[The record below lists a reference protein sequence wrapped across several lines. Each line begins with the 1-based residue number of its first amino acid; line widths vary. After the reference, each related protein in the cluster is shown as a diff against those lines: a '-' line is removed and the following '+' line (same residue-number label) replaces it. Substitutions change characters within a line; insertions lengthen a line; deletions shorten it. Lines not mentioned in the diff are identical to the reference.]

1 MTSLQDIAQQYVAL
15 VLATGRHDPDYVDAY
30 YGPPE
35 WKAEAEAEAHPRTL
49 TDLAAQADQLQ
60 QRLAS
65 LGRDPGPRGDVRKA
79 EMLGWRK
86 AYLRKQI
93 GALRTRL
100 AMLGGTRLPFDE
112 ESLSLYDAAARER
125 TEEEF
130 RTVVDALSRMLPGAG
145 SVLDRYVA
153 FRDRYI
159 VPPECLPQVC
169 EAAIHACRTR
179 TATALSLPHNEQC
192 TLELVTGKSWSGY
205 NWYQGGFRSV
215 IQINTDLP
223 VHIDRA
229 LDLAAHEGYPG
240 HHVHNVLIEQHL
252 VRERGWVEF
261 TVYPLFSPQS
271 LIAEGIATCAVD
283 VVFSTSERLAF
294 ERGVLFPL
302 AGLDPATAA
311 QYATMCALAEK
322 LSHAGTE
329 AARRLL
335 DGRLDDEGA
344 VQWLERYAL
353 HSRPRAEQRVRF
365 IRQFRTYV
373 INYTRG
379 RELVEGWLTRKSGED
394 RAKRWANLGDLMSSP
409 RLASSLQ

>member
-35 WKAEAEAEAHPRTL
+35 WKAEAEAHPQTL
-49 TDLAAQADQLQ
+49 TDLAAQAEHLQ

-65 LGRDPGPRGDVRKA
+65 LGRDPGPRGHVRDA
-79 EMLGWRK
+79 EMRGWRK
-86 AYLRKQI
+86 AYLGKQL
-93 GALRTRL
+93 GALQTRL
-100 AMLGGTRLPFDE
+100 ATLSGTRLPFDE
-112 ESLSLYDAAARER
+112 ESLALYDAAARER

-130 RTVVDALSRMLPGAG
+130 RTVLDALSRLLSGAG

-153 FRDRYI
+153 FRDRYV
-159 VPPECLPQVC
+159 VPPECLPRVC
-169 EAAIHACRTR
+169 EAAILTCRTR
-179 TATALSLPHNEQC
+179 TATALSLPHGEQF
-192 TLELVTGKSWSGY
+192 TLEFVTGKSWSGY
-205 NWYQGGFRSV
+205 NWYQGQFRSV

-271 LIAEGIATCAVD
+271 LIAEGIATCAAD

-294 ERGVLFPL
+294 ERDVLFPL
-302 AGLDPATAA
+302 AGLDPSTAA
-311 QYATMCALAEK
+311 RYATVAALAEK

-344 VQWLERYAL
+344 IQWLERYAL

-379 RELVEGWLTRKSGED
+379 RELVEAWLTRRSGED